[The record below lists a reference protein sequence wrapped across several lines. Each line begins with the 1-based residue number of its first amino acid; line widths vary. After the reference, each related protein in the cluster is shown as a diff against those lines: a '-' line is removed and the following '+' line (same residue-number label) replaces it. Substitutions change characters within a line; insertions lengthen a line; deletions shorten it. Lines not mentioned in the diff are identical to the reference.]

1 MMIIM
6 KIEEKHMDLIHPIY
20 PALSL
25 AVGLLWKDLFSRFLL
40 NFHILLLFGTSVF

>member
-6 KIEEKHMDLIHPIY
+6 IIEEKHMDLIHPIY

-25 AVGLLWKDLFSRFLL
+25 AAGLLWKDLFSRFLL
-40 NFHILLLFGTSVF
+40 NFHILLLLSVLNF